1 LKNQKPIDS
10 QIQSA
15 EQELAALDE
24 KRKALQA
31 KIKQLK
37 GQKQS
42 IADKQLPF
50 DRLSESNITNDSTQE
65 QKIALFRSLFRGR
78 EDVYPRRFESKRTGK
93 SGYQPVCRNEWIR
106 PICQKPKIKCG
117 DCENRDFIPL
127 SDDVIRNHLI
137 GTDPTDRYRREFVIG
152 VYPMLVDE
160 TCWFLVVD
168 FDKDSWQKDSIAY
181 LKTCETFN
189 VPAELERSRSGN
201 GGHIWIFFSEPIPA
215 KLARQLGAFM
225 LTQAMELRP
234 EMGFNSYDRFF
245 PSQDTLPRGGFGN
258 LIALPL
264 QAKPRGERNSL
275 FVDENFHSHS
285 DQWSFL
291 SAVQRMSFAEV
302 QSVVDK
308 AAYRG
313 GVLGV
318 KFVSTDEDDIS
329 PWLYTPS
336 GKKPEIKITGSLP
349 DTVELVLANQIY
361 VDKKGLPPALKN
373 KLIRLAA
380 FQNPEFYKA
389 QAMRFPTFDKPR
401 IVHCCED
408 FPKHIGLPRG
418 CLEDATAL
426 LHSLGI
432 QTRIVDERFG
442 GDRLKTEFTGTLRPD
457 QLVAAEALLEH
468 DIGVLAAS
476 TAFGKTVVAAYLIAK
491 RSVNTLILVHL
502 KELLHQWIARL
513 NTFLDVTA
521 NDIGQIGGGKR
532 KPTGI
537 IDVATIQSLGRK
549 GVVDDIVAKYGYL
562 IVDECHH
569 ISARSFEI
577 VARQCNARYVTG
589 LSATVTRKDGHHP
602 IIFMNCG
609 PVRYKIDDKKQASER
624 PFAHKVIV
632 RETSFRMPA
641 SFEADQYTAIHE
653 IYKALL
659 QSDERNRAIVSDVM
673 KAIKNNRF
681 PVILTERVEHLETL
695 KSLLQNK
702 ITNLIVMKGGMGKKQ
717 RQAALNAL
725 ESLPDD
731 TEKAVL
737 ATGRYLGEG
746 FDDERLD
753 TLFLTLPISWRGT
766 LNQYAGRLHR
776 IHDSKKKVVIY
787 DYADLD
793 VPVLARMYDRRL
805 KGYRS
810 IGYEIGDDQS

>member
-1 LKNQKPIDS
+1 MKNKDLINE
-10 QIQSA
+10 QIQALES
-15 EQELAALDE
+15 ELFTLDA
-24 KRKALQA
+24 KRKALHDR
-31 KIKQLK
+31 ISQLK
-37 GQKQS
+37 SSKQS
-42 IADKQLPF
+42 IAEKQLPF
-50 DRLSESNITNDSTQE
+50 NQQSESNVTNNSTQE

-93 SGYQPVCRNEWIR
+93 SGFQPDCRNEWIR

-127 SDDVIRNHLI
+127 SNEVIRNHLI
-137 GTDPTDRYRREFVIG
+137 GIDPTDRYQREFVIG
-152 VYPMLVDE
+152 VYPMLLDE
-160 TCWFLVVD
+160 TCRFIAVD
-168 FDKDSWQKDSIAY
+168 FDKEEWKENSKAY
-181 LKTCETFN
+181 LETCETFN
-189 VPAELERSRSGN
+189 VPAVLERSRSGN

-225 LTQAMELRP
+225 LTKTMETRP
-234 EMGFNSYDRFF
+234 EMGFNSYDRIF
-245 PSQDTLPRGGFGN
+245 PSQDTLPRGGFGS

-264 QAKPRGERNSL
+264 QAKPREKGNSL
-275 FVDENFHSHS
+275 FVDEYFSPYS
-285 DQWSFL
+285 DQWRFL
-291 SAVQRMSFAEV
+291 SAVRRMHFAEV
-302 QSVVDK
+302 QSLVDK

-318 KFVSTDEDDIS
+318 RFVSTDEDDIS
-329 PWLYTPS
+329 PWLYSPS
-336 GKKPEIKITGSLP
+336 GRKPEIKITGPLP
-349 DTVELVLANQIY
+349 DSVELVLANQIFIC
-361 VDKKGLPPALKN
+361 KEGLAPVLKN

-389 QAMRFPTFDKPR
+389 QAMRFPTYDKTR

-408 FPKHIGLPRG
+408 FPKHIGLPIG
-418 CLEDATAL
+418 CLEDTVEL
-426 LHSLGI
+426 LNSLGI
-432 QTRIVDERFG
+432 KIEIIDERFE
-442 GDRLKTEFTGTLRPD
+442 GDRIKAEFNGKLRSE
-457 QLVAAEALLEH
+457 QQAVADALLEY
-468 DIGVLAAS
+468 DTGVLSAS
-476 TAFGKTVVAAYLIAK
+476 TAFGKTVVASYLVAK

-502 KELLHQWIARL
+502 RELLFQWIDRL
-513 NTFLDVTA
+513 NAFLDVSV

-577 VARQCNARYVTG
+577 VARQCKAKFVTG
-589 LSATVTRKDGHHP
+589 LSATVIRKDGHHP

-609 PVRYKIDDKKQASER
+609 PVRYKVDDKKQAAKR

-632 RETSFRMPA
+632 RETNFRMPA

-659 QSDERNRAIVSDVM
+659 HDDERNQSIVTDVM
-673 KAIKNNRF
+673 KSLQKNRF
-681 PVILTERVEHLETL
+681 PVILTERKEHLETL
-695 KSLLQNK
+695 KCLLENRIK
-702 ITNLIVMKGGMGKKQ
+702 NLIVMKGGMGKKQ

-731 TEKAVL
+731 AEKAVL

-746 FDDERLD
+746 FDDQRLD

-776 IHDSKKKVVIY
+776 IHDSKKEVVIY
-787 DYADLD
+787 DYVDYGGTGFGKN
-793 VPVLARMYDRRL
+793 V
-805 KGYRS
+805 RS
-810 IGYEIGDDQS
+810 TN

>member
-1 LKNQKPIDS
+1 MKHQNQIS
-10 QIQSA
+10 EQIKA
-15 EQELAALDE
+15 LENELSALDA
-24 KRKALQA
+24 KRKVLQDR
-31 KIKQLK
+31 IKKLK
-37 GQKQS
+37 SSKQS
-42 IADKQLPF
+42 IADIQLPF
-50 DRLSESNITNDSTQE
+50 DRLSVPKITNDSTQE
-65 QKIALFRSLFRGR
+65 HKIALFRSLFRGR

-127 SDDVIRNHLI
+127 SDDVIRNHLLGI
-137 GTDPTDRYRREFVIG
+137 DPADRYRREFVIG

-160 TCWFLVVD
+160 TCWFLAVD
-168 FDKDSWQKDSIAY
+168 FDKESWKEDSRAF
-181 LKTCETFN
+181 LKTCETFKL
-189 VPAELERSRSGN
+189 PAALERSRSGN

-225 LTQAMELRP
+225 LTQAMEFRP
-234 EMGFNSYDRFF
+234 ELGFDSYDRFF

-264 QAKPRGERNSL
+264 QAKPREKGNSL
-275 FVDENFHSHS
+275 FVDENFRPYA
-285 DQWSFL
+285 DQWSYL

-318 KFVSTDEDDIS
+318 RFVSTDEDDIS
-329 PWLYTPS
+329 PWLYSPS
-336 GKKPEIKITGSLP
+336 GKKSGIKIVGPLP
-349 DTVELVLANQIY
+349 DTVDLVLANQIY
-361 VDKKGLPPALKN
+361 VGKEGLPPVLKN

-418 CLEDATAL
+418 CREDATAL
-426 LHSLGI
+426 LHSLRV
-432 QTRIVDERFG
+432 QTKIIDERFVG
-442 GDRLKTEFTGTLRPD
+442 NRINTEFIGTLRPEQ
-457 QLVAAEALLEH
+457 QLAADALLEH
-468 DIGVLAAS
+468 DTGVLAAS

-491 RSVNTLILVHL
+491 RSANTLILVHL

-513 NTFLDVTA
+513 KAFLDVSA
-521 NDIGQIGGGKR
+521 SDIGQIGGGKR

-577 VARQCNARYVTG
+577 VARQCKAKYVTG
-589 LSATVTRKDGHHP
+589 LSATITRKDGHHP

-609 PVRYKIDDKKQASER
+609 PIRYKVDDKKQASER
-624 PFAHKVIV
+624 PFGHKVIV

-641 SFEADQYTAIHE
+641 SFEAYQYTAIHE

-659 QSDERNRAIVSDVM
+659 QSDERNQVIVSDVIS
-673 KAIKNNRF
+673 AIKKNRF

-695 KSLLQNK
+695 KSLLQKK

-731 TEKAVL
+731 TEKALL

-746 FDDERLD
+746 FDEERLD

-787 DYADLD
+787 DYADLN
-793 VPVLARMYDRRL
+793 VPVLARMYDRRI

-810 IGYEIGDDQS
+810 IGYEIEDD

>member
-1 LKNQKPIDS
+1 LKHQRPIS
-10 QIQSA
+10 EQIQA
-15 EQELAALDE
+15 LENELSALDAQ
-24 KRKALQA
+24 RKALQDR
-31 KIKQLK
+31 IKKLK
-37 GQKQS
+37 SSEQS
-42 IADKQLPF
+42 IADEQLPF
-50 DRLSESNITNDSTQE
+50 DRLSVRIVTNESTQE
-65 QKIALFRSLFRGR
+65 HKIALFRSLFRGR

-93 SGYQPVCRNEWIR
+93 SGFQPVCRNEWIR

-137 GTDPTDRYRREFVIG
+137 GIDPADRYRREFVTG

-160 TCWFLVVD
+160 TCWFLAVD
-168 FDKDSWQKDSIAY
+168 FDKEAWKENSKAY
-181 LKTCETFN
+181 LETCRRFN
-189 VPAELERSRSGN
+189 VPAALERSRSGN

-225 LTQAMELRP
+225 LTQAMETRP

-264 QAKPRGERNSL
+264 QKKPREKGNSL
-275 FVDENFHSHS
+275 FVDENFLPYA
-285 DQWSFL
+285 DQWSYL
-291 SAVQRMSFAEV
+291 SAVQHMSCAEV

-318 KFVSTDEDDIS
+318 RFVSTDEDDIS
-329 PWLYTPS
+329 PWLYSPS
-336 GKKPEIKITGSLP
+336 GKKPEIKIVGPLP
-349 DTVELVLANQIY
+349 DRIDLVLANQIY
-361 VDKKGLPPALKN
+361 VDKEGLPPALKN

-418 CLEDATAL
+418 CLEDVTEL

-432 QTRIVDERFG
+432 QTRIIDDRFVGERI
-442 GDRLKTEFTGTLRPD
+442 KTEFVGTLRSE
-457 QLVAAEALLEH
+457 QRMAAEALLEH
-468 DIGVLAAS
+468 DTGVLAAS

-502 KELLHQWIARL
+502 KELLYQWIDRL
-513 NTFLDVTA
+513 NAFLDVSIE
-521 NDIGQIGGGKR
+521 DIGQIGGGKR

-537 IDVATIQSLGRK
+537 VDVATIQSLGRK
-549 GVVDDIVAKYGYL
+549 GVVNDIVAKYGYL

-577 VARQCNARYVTG
+577 VARQCKAKYVTG

-609 PVRYKIDDKKQASER
+609 PVRYKVDDKKQAAER
-624 PFAHKVIV
+624 PFVHKVVV
-632 RETSFRMPA
+632 RETNFKMPT
-641 SFEADQYTAIHE
+641 SFEVDQYTAIHE

-659 QSDERNRAIVSDVM
+659 QSDERNQVIVTDVIN
-673 KAIKNNRF
+673 AIKNNRF

-695 KSLLQNK
+695 KSLLEDK
-702 ITNLIVMKGGMGKKQ
+702 ISNLIVMKGGMGKKQ

-731 TEKAVL
+731 AEKALL

-746 FDDERLD
+746 FDDQRLD

-776 IHDSKKKVVIY
+776 IHKSKKEVAIY
-787 DYADLD
+787 DYADFN
-793 VPVLARMYDRRL
+793 VPVLARMFDRRL
-805 KGYRS
+805 KGYHS
-810 IGYEIGDDQS
+810 IGYEIEDDQS